1 MRVTRINLKTD
12 AKDRNELINFC
23 LKGRVQYVAIGW
35 SYIYIRKKVLELIRI
50 ITML

>member
-35 SYIYIRKKVLELIRI
+35 SYIYIKKKILELIRI

>member
-23 LKGRVQYVAIGW
+23 LKGEY
-35 SYIYIRKKVLELIRI
+35 S
-50 ITML
+50 M